1 MLIYF
6 IYLNLS
12 YYIEY
17 LYFIYFNIEYVFLVK
32 KTTVKKKT
40 SLNTN
45 KSQSTALLMTVRPN
59 GSIWTSLHAHKH
71 GVLSISSCII
81 LHFQKC

>member
-17 LYFIYFNIEYVFLVK
+17 LYFIYFNIEYVFLV
-32 KTTVKKKT
+32 
-40 SLNTN
+40 
-45 KSQSTALLMTVRPN
+45 
-59 GSIWTSLHAHKH
+59 
-71 GVLSISSCII
+71 GVGIDY
-81 LHFQKC
+81 FF